1 MSWTDILLTSITALL
16 AGTISAMGMGGGGIL
31 LLYLTAF
38 AGVAQLEAQTINLIF
53 FMPIAVI
60 ALIMHT
66 KNKLVN
72 WKVVLWV
79 TIFGYAGV
87 FLGYQT
93 ALFIGEDMLRRLFA
107 VFLLFIGAKELF
119 FKDKGEGEKP
129 KRIHPAPPVGE
140 GQEKI
145 HQEENTLE

>member
-1 MSWTDILLTSITALL
+1 MNWMEILLTTVTAFL
-16 AGTISAMGMGGGGIL
+16 AGTISSMGMGGGGIL

-38 AGVAQLEAQTINLIF
+38 AGVAQLKAQTINLIF

-79 TIFGYAGV
+79 TLFGYLGV
-87 FLGYQT
+87 FLGYQA
-93 ALFIGEDMLRRLFA
+93 ALFVGEDMLRKLFA

-119 FKDKGEGEKP
+119 FKDKGEKALQ
-129 KRIHPAPPVGE
+129 KIHQAPAAAE
-140 GQEKI
+140 DEEKI
-145 HQEENTLE
+145 HREENTLE